1 MCWRRDSERMT
12 KATEVRRQYSREKER
27 PWREW
32 GRAAIRVA
40 PELFPHCGD
49 LSLRPCEEHNA

>member
-1 MCWRRDSERMT
+1 MT